1 MSVQQGT
8 AHRPWVDRLLSING
22 WLVFGF
28 LYLPILILVIT
39 LGPIFTFSPGTF
51 R

>member
-8 AHRPWVDRLLSING
+8 AHRPWVDRILSING

-28 LYLPILILVIT
+28 LYLPDPHPRDLLV
-39 LGPIFTFSPGTF
+39 LGQSE
-51 R
+51 RR